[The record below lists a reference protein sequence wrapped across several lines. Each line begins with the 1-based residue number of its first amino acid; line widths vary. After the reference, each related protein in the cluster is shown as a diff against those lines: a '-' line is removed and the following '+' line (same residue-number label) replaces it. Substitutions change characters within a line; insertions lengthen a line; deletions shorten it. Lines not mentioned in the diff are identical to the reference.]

1 MYALVILVALA
12 LGLTVVRAMVEEI
25 VPVPVPAALS
35 RTIAVVLAAALAWG
49 LDYSVFAAFGQDL
62 RVDWLHPLMTGVVL
76 IATGEF
82 LRSLVGAMSRREV
95 PAIVATEAPVR
106 MPIA

>member
-1 MYALVILVALA
+1 MYPFVILVALA
-12 LGLTVVRAMVEEI
+12 LGLAVVVATIDEL
-25 VPVPVPAALS
+25 VPVRIPTALT
-35 RTIAVVLAAALAWG
+35 RTVAVLLAAGLAWG

-82 LRSLVGAMSRREV
+82 VRTFVGAIASRNGDV
-95 PAIVATEAPVR
+95 TAPVGTSAGVR
-106 MPIA
+106 AA

>member
-12 LGLTVVRAMVEEI
+12 LGLTVVRTVVEEI
-25 VPVPVPAALS
+25 IPVPVPAALS

-76 IATGEF
+76 VSTGEF
-82 LRSLVGAMSRREV
+82 LRSLVAALSRREG
-95 PAIVATEAPVR
+95 PAVVVADAPAR